1 MPRQISKAI
10 DIEERELIPYHGEI
24 GHANPPEPEYRIISS
39 RKFIVKK
46 PNSFDGFILAKTL
59 AAKLLPMFQS
69 FMPLIGEAKKNG
81 AAAEAALENLGNYLS
96 LDSIASALDKLSPAD
111 GQYVIQT
118 SLQNVYEVLPAGE
131 AQVYKSDGTFGVL
144 DVEYDFILTMRL
156 VCEFIIWAC
165 GDFFDASRLGSI
177 MSPLSSSL
185 RQLQRT

>member
-1 MPRQISKAI
+1 MPRQINKTI
-10 DIEERELIPYHGEI
+10 EIEERELLTHYGDINSE
-24 GHANPPEPEYRIISS
+24 NSPEPGYKVISS

-69 FMPLIGEAKKNG
+69 FVPLIGEAKKSG
-81 AAAEAALENLGNYLS
+81 ATAEAVLENLGNYLS

-111 GQYVIQT
+111 AKYVMRM
-118 SLQNVYEVLPAGE
+118 SLRNVYEVLPAGE

-156 VCEFIIWAC
+156 VCEFILWAC
-165 GDFFDASRLGSI
+165 GDFFDVSRLGSI

-185 RQLQRT
+185 RQQQRT

>member
-1 MPRQISKAI
+1 MPDMRNKVIE
-10 DIEERELIPYHGEI
+10 IEERELLPQNGEI
-24 GHANPPEPEYRIISS
+24 DPNNPPEPEYRIVSS

-46 PNSFDGFILAKTL
+46 PNSFDGFVLAKTL

-69 FMPLIGEAKKNG
+69 FMPLIGEVQKGG
-81 AAAEAALENLGNYLS
+81 ATVETVLKNLGNYLS

-111 GQYVIQT
+111 AKYVMQM

-156 VCEFIIWAC
+156 VCEFIMWAC
-165 GDFFDASRLGSI
+165 GDFFDVSRLGSI

-185 RQLQRT
+185 RQ